1 MTYLKAGR
9 RGKGDE
15 MGERKRSRRLIF
27 LLEVKS
33 EACWAILH
41 EFILA
46 PALQLLRVIGRKR

>member
-15 MGERKRSRRLIF
+15 RGERKRSRRLIF